1 MFIQHG
7 FLQAKVCLGLLKILL
22 RLMIGC
28 VVEHLLSNCKFCLL
42 CLSVCLSLLKYFTT
56 VGLRIISKNW
66 SNLNESLDAR
76 GEHYPTMTNIMLK
89 MINSSAMIPK
99 WHFAE
104 PCRTFM
110 HRKQS
115 MTEPD

>member
-7 FLQAKVCLGLLKILL
+7 FLQAKVCIGLLKILL

-76 GEHYPTMTNIMLK
+76 GEHYSTMTNIKLK

-115 MTEPD
+115 IWLDW